1 MMQTL
6 SRAFFAFWLVL
17 ASTVAAADW
26 DSAAAVVDKTTGDM
40 LKIFD
45 DSTITEEARF
55 PELIEEI
62 DGVLVSVVDFD
73 YISKRVM
80 GKYYRRAS
88 GEQREQF
95 SDVFK
100 TTLLKT
106 YARAL
111 TGFQIESYRVVPPS
125 KPSPKPDKQ
134 AVSVVVKS
142 AAGTEYTLVYFMLN
156 RDNRWNLVNVS
167 LDGINLRLTF
177 KNQFANMAQEQKG
190 KVANVIREWK
200 NKVDI
205 NASQGS

>member
-6 SRAFFAFWLVL
+6 SRVIFAFWLTLVSGF
-17 ASTVAAADW
+17 ASADW
-26 DSAAAVVDKTTGDM
+26 DSAAAVVDQTTGDM
-40 LKIFD
+40 LKIFED
-45 DSTITEEARF
+45 DTITDEARF

-62 DGVLVSVVDFD
+62 DAVLLPVVDFD

-88 GEQREQF
+88 GEQRAQF
-95 SDVFK
+95 SKVFK

-111 TGFQIESYRVVPPS
+111 TGFAIESYRIVPPS

-142 AAGTEYTLVYFMLN
+142 AAGAEYTLVYFMLN

-177 KNQFANMAQEQKG
+177 KNQFANMAQEQRG

-205 NASQGS
+205 NASQDS